1 MKLDE
6 KTGTSTTNRAFSDSL
21 MRWWMRVWRS
31 MSLPSTGERR
41 TFGMTE
47 KGREL
52 LSNLAEYEN
61 EWVARISQRL
71 SVEELTDLTQALEK
85 VRAV

>member
-1 MKLDE
+1 MNEGLAIYE
-6 KTGTSTTNRAFSDSL
+6 SAIG
-21 MRWWMRVWRS
+21 
-31 MSLPSTGERR
+31 RR
-41 TFGMTE
+41 TKNLCMTE

-61 EWVARISQRL
+61 EWVTRISQRL

>member
-1 MKLDE
+1 
-6 KTGTSTTNRAFSDSL
+6 
-21 MRWWMRVWRS
+21 
-31 MSLPSTGERR
+31 
-41 TFGMTE
+41 MTE

-85 VRAV
+85 VREV